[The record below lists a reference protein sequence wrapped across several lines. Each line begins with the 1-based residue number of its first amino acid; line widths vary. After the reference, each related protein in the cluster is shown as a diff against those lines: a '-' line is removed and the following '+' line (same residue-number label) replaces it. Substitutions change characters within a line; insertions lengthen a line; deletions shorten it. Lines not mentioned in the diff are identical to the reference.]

1 MGKIIIELEK
11 REVEDIAKIFEEIRD
26 DMNSLEKNIYEI
38 VDEMKTL
45 SDSLKK
51 FQKEVSDII
60 ERET

>member
-1 MGKIIIELEK
+1 VGKIIIELEK
-11 REVEDIAKIFEEIRD
+11 WEVEDIAKIFEEIRD

-60 ERET
+60 EREM